1 MTLYTELHKVVGASS
16 VNTNRVNQ
24 RRSQIKGDQ
33 QLQHAVKCVFRQ
45 CVPAVISH
53 GLQEVHTVI
62 GPYEQAQS

>member
-24 RRSQIKGDQ
+24 RRSQNKGDQ

-45 CVPAVISH
+45 CVPAVIS
-53 GLQEVHTVI
+53 QEVHTVI